1 MSRVYGVVRSFAA
14 AIVVAVALP
23 AAAQIPQSSVSDP
36 PVIITQAEAT
46 LRRSPDRAWLT
57 LSTEVRDGKA
67 ANARRKSA
75 EAMTAVQESLKAT
88 GLPPDAIR
96 TIGFSMQPE
105 MDFGPGRPGVR
116 NYVVRNQ
123 IEVRIEALDL
133 LADVIDAANSPKNV
147 AITISNPRFELKNR
161 EASELEAIRAA
172 VKTATTRAQAMA
184 DGAGQ
189 ALGPIVR
196 IQQGAV
202 QVIAPSPGPTTR
214 SPVAGRAGGGAT
226 FDAASAGPAGVETP
240 ITPTDLEI
248 RVQVTVTTSLRSK
261 DEDTEKS

>member
-1 MSRVYGVVRSFAA
+1 MSRLLRA
-14 AIVVAVALP
+14 VAVLAAGVLASP
-23 AAAQIPQSSVSDP
+23 VAAQTPQNPISDP

-57 LSTEVRDGKA
+57 VSTEVRDGKA

-88 GLPPDAIR
+88 GLSPDAIR

-105 MDFGPGRPGVR
+105 MDYGPGRPGVR

-123 IEVRIEALDL
+123 IEVRIDALDL

-161 EASELEAIRAA
+161 EASELEAIARRSRRRQPARKRWQTAPARRSAQSSGFSRAPC
-172 VKTATTRAQAMA
+172 R
-184 DGAGQ
+184 
-189 ALGPIVR
+189 
-196 IQQGAV
+196 
-202 QVIAPSPGPTTR
+202 
-214 SPVAGRAGGGAT
+214 
-226 FDAASAGPAGVETP
+226 
-240 ITPTDLEI
+240 
-248 RVQVTVTTSLRSK
+248 
-261 DEDTEKS
+261 